1 MAKVDFWKCTK
12 RVVADRNDASRKY
25 RQVSRWITVK
35 GDYVGPRHRFYD
47 FGDRG
52 NTEGNKRYLEYFTH
66 AGRMYVLGQFMRF
79 GYPST
84 YTIDLENGSC
94 LVAYDGTLFYKPY
107 LLEFIGEEGL
117 VRLWEQVVEK
127 GAEA

>member
-12 RVVADRNDASRKY
+12 QAVADRNDASRKY

-35 GDYVGPRHRFYD
+35 GAYVGPKHRFYD
-47 FGDRG
+47 CADKVI
-52 NTEGNKRYLEYFTH
+52 TEGNKRYLEYFTH
-66 AGRMYVLGQFMRF
+66 AGRTYTLEQFMYL

-94 LVAYDGTLFYKPY
+94 LEAYDSTEYYKPY
-107 LLEFIGEEGL
+107 LLEFIGEEGM
-117 VRLWEQVVEK
+117 VRLWEQVEK